1 MLLSKRTLGKVME
14 EIKRL
19 DAFFNPRSAAIIG
32 ATKNTEKAGHVIFK
46 NFAAN
51 KTRGIFKGEVYPV
64 NPNEEFILGFK
75 CYPSITEIPGELELI
90 VIVVP
95 AKVVP
100 KIMEDAVTK
109 KVKATIIISSGFREI
124 GNIELEEQVAT
135 TAKKAGIRV
144 LGPNCLGVYYSKTG
158 VDTLFLPETKVLTT
172 GDEVIA
178 TPRPMFGDIAIVT
191 QSGAFG
197 VAALDYLA
205 GRQTGISKFVSFG
218 NKCDVTE
225 SEMMHYLLFDK
236 ETKAILLYVEDIR
249 YGREFLRIARKVTLK
264 KPIVALKAGRSAA
277 GARAAASHTG
287 AIAGSDKI
295 YDAAF
300 EQTGVFRAKDMEEFF
315 DAGKALAMQ
324 PPALSK
330 NIGILTDAGGPGI
343 MAVDEC
349 ELKGLNVQRF
359 SEETRQE
366 FQKLKDQGTLPKF
379 AATSN
384 PVDLTG
390 SATDNMYEIA
400 ADTMFQD
407 PEVYG
412 IILLGLHHLP
422 SLKEEYIDRVAKIAD
437 KYSKPIVMCD
447 IGETEMALY
456 TRFRFDKL
464 GIPSYSSPED
474 AARAMKALVSYG
486 AYLKKNNCAE
496 EYIAEFLKNKN
507 KAK

>member
-1 MLLSKRTLGKVME
+1 ME
-14 EIKRL
+14 ETKGL
-19 DAFFNPRSAAIIG
+19 EAFFNPCSAAIVG
-32 ATKNTEKAGHVIFK
+32 ATKKTDKAGHVIFK
-46 NFAAN
+46 NFAEN
-51 KTRGIFKGEVYPV
+51 KSRGIFKGEVYPV
-64 NPNEEFILGFK
+64 NPNEESILGFK
-75 CYPSITEIPGELELI
+75 CYPSLTDIPGELELV

-95 AKVVP
+95 AKIVP
-100 KIMEDAVTK
+100 EIMEDAVTK
-109 KVKATIIISSGFREI
+109 RVKATIIISSGFREI

-135 TAKKAGIRV
+135 TAKKAGTRV

-172 GDEVIA
+172 GDAVVA
-178 TPRPMFGDIAIVT
+178 TPRPLSGSIAIVT

-205 GRQTGISKFVSFG
+205 GRQIGISKFVSFG

-225 SEMMHYLLFDK
+225 SEMMHYLLYDR
-236 ETKAILLYVEDIR
+236 ETRAILLYVEDIKH
-249 YGREFLRIARKVTLK
+249 GREFLRIAKKVTLK

-287 AIAGSDKI
+287 AIAGSDQI

-300 EQTGVFRAKDMEEFF
+300 EQTGVIRAKDMEEFF

-324 PPALSK
+324 PPALGR
-330 NIGILTDAGGPGI
+330 NIGVLTDAGGPGI

-349 ELKGLNVQRF
+349 ELKGLTVERF
-359 SEETRQE
+359 SEETLQK
-366 FQKLKDQGTLPKF
+366 FQKLKDQGVLPKF

-390 SATDNMYEIA
+390 SVTDAMYEVA
-400 ADTMFQD
+400 ANIMFQD
-407 PEVYG
+407 SEVDG
-412 IILLGLHHLP
+412 IILLGLHHAP
-422 SLKEEYIDRVAKIAD
+422 SLLEKYIDCVAKASR

-464 GIPSYSSPED
+464 GIPSYPSPED

-486 AYLKKNNCAE
+486 AYLKKNGCTE
-496 EYIAEFLKNKN
+496 EYISEFLKKKN
-507 KAK
+507 KT

>member
-1 MLLSKRTLGKVME
+1 MNAVAVME
-14 EIKRL
+14 ETKEL
-19 DAFFNPRSAAIIG
+19 NAFFNPRSAAIIG
-32 ATKNTEKAGHVIFK
+32 ATKKIDKAGHVIFK
-46 NFAAN
+46 NFAYN
-51 KTRGIFKGEVYPV
+51 KTRGVFKGEIYPV
-64 NPNEEFILGFK
+64 NPNEESILGFK

-95 AKVVP
+95 AKIVP
-100 KIMEDAVTK
+100 TIMEEAVTK
-109 KVKATIIISSGFREI
+109 KVKTAIIISSGFREI
-124 GNIELEEQVAT
+124 GNTELEEQLVT
-135 TAKKAGIRV
+135 TAKKAGTRI

-178 TPRPMFGDIAIVT
+178 TPRPLFGDIAIVT

-197 VAALDYLA
+197 VAALDFLA
-205 GRQTGISKFVSFG
+205 GRQIGISKFVSFG

-225 SEMMHYLLFDK
+225 SEMMHYLLYDK
-236 ETKAILLYVEDIR
+236 ETKVILLYVEDIK
-249 YGREFLRIARKVTLK
+249 YGRQFLKIAKKVTLK

-300 EQTGVFRAKDMEEFF
+300 EQTGVIRAKDMEEFF
-315 DAGKALAMQ
+315 DTGKALAMQ
-324 PPALSK
+324 PPALGK

-349 ELKGLNVQRF
+349 DSSGLSVERF
-359 SEETRQE
+359 SEETLQK
-366 FQKLKDQGTLPKF
+366 FQKLKDQGVLPKF

-390 SATDNMYEIA
+390 SVTDDMFEVA
-400 ADTMFQD
+400 ADLMFQD
-407 PEVYG
+407 SEVDG

-422 SLKEEYIDRVAKIAD
+422 ALREKYIDSVAQVSS

-464 GIPSYSSPED
+464 GIPSYPSPED
-474 AARAMKALVSYG
+474 AARAMNALVRYG

-496 EYIAEFLKNKN
+496 EYISEFLKK
-507 KAK
+507 KKM

>member
-1 MLLSKRTLGKVME
+1 ME

-19 DAFFNPRSAAIIG
+19 DAFFNPCSAAIIG
-32 ATKNTEKAGHVIFK
+32 ATKKIDKAGHVIFK

-51 KTRGIFKGEVYPV
+51 KMRGIFKGEVYPV
-64 NPNEEFILGFK
+64 NPHEESILGFK

-95 AKVVP
+95 AKIVP
-100 KIMEDAVTK
+100 KIMEDAATK
-109 KVKATIIISSGFREI
+109 KVKTTIIISSGFREI
-124 GNIELEEQVAT
+124 GNVELEEQVAN

-158 VDTLFLPETKVLTT
+158 VDTLFLPETKILTT

-178 TPRPMFGDIAIVT
+178 TPRPLHGNIAIVT

-205 GRQTGISKFVSFG
+205 GRQIGISKFVSFG

-225 SEMMHYLLFDK
+225 SEMMHYLLYDK
-236 ETKAILLYVEDIR
+236 ETQAILLYVEDIKH
-249 YGREFLRIARKVTLK
+249 GREFLKIARKVTVK

-287 AIAGSDKI
+287 AIAGSDKV

-324 PPALSK
+324 PPALGR
-330 NIGILTDAGGPGI
+330 NIGVLTDAGGPGI

-349 ELKGLNVQRF
+349 EFIGLTVERF
-359 SEETRQE
+359 SEEIRQK

-379 AATSN
+379 AATAN

-390 SATDNMYEIA
+390 SVTDSMFEIA
-400 ADTMFQD
+400 ADMMFQD

-422 SLKEEYIDRVAKIAD
+422 SLKEEYIDGVAKIAD

-474 AARAMKALVSYG
+474 AARAMKALASYG

-496 EYIAEFLKNKN
+496 SYIEEFLKRRKTSRS
-507 KAK
+507 

>member
-1 MLLSKRTLGKVME
+1 ME
-14 EIKRL
+14 ETKGL
-19 DAFFNPRSAAIIG
+19 KAFFNPCSAAIIG
-32 ATKNTEKAGHVIFK
+32 ATKKTEKAGHVIFK
-46 NFAAN
+46 NFAEN

-64 NPNEEFILGFK
+64 NPNEESILGFK
-75 CYPSITEIPGELELI
+75 CYPSITEVPGELELI

-95 AKVVP
+95 AKAVP

-109 KVKATIIISSGFREI
+109 RVKATIIISSGFREI

-135 TAKKAGIRV
+135 TAKKAGTRV

-172 GDEVIA
+172 GDEVVA
-178 TPRPMFGDIAIVT
+178 TPRPLPGSIAIVT

-205 GRQTGISKFVSFG
+205 GRQIGISKFVSFG

-225 SEMMHYLLFDK
+225 SEMMHYLLYDR
-236 ETKAILLYVEDIR
+236 ETRAILLYVEDIKH
-249 YGREFLRIARKVTLK
+249 GREFLRIAKKVTLE

-300 EQTGVFRAKDMEEFF
+300 EQTGVIRAKDMEEFF

-324 PPALSK
+324 PPALGT
-330 NIGILTDAGGPGI
+330 NIGVLTDAGGPGI

-349 ELKGLNVQRF
+349 ELKGLTVESF
-359 SEETRQE
+359 SEETLQK
-366 FQKLKDQGTLPKF
+366 FQKLKDQDVLPKF

-390 SATDNMYEIA
+390 SVTDDMYEIA
-400 ADTMFQD
+400 ADIMFQD
-407 PEVYG
+407 SEVDG
-412 IILLGLHHLP
+412 IILLGLHHSP
-422 SLKEEYIDRVAKIAD
+422 SLLEKYIDCVAKVAQ
-437 KYSKPIVMCD
+437 KYSKPMVMCD

-464 GIPSYSSPED
+464 EIPSYPSPED

-486 AYLKKNNCAE
+486 AYLKKNNRVE
-496 EYIAEFLKNKN
+496 EYISEFLKKKN
-507 KAK
+507 KT

>member
-1 MLLSKRTLGKVME
+1 ME

-32 ATKNTEKAGHVIFK
+32 ATKKIDKAGHVIFK

-51 KTRGIFKGEVYPV
+51 KMRGIFKGEIYPV
-64 NPNEEFILGFK
+64 NPNEESILGFK
-75 CYPSITEIPGELELI
+75 CYPSITEIPGELESI

-95 AKVVP
+95 AKIVP
-100 KIMEDAVTK
+100 KIMEEAVTK
-109 KVKATIIISSGFREI
+109 KVKTAIIISSGFREI
-124 GNIELEEQVAT
+124 GNIELEEQLVT
-135 TAKKAGIRV
+135 TAKKAGTRI

-178 TPRPMFGDIAIVT
+178 TPRPMPGNIAIVT

-205 GRQTGISKFVSFG
+205 GRQIGVSKFVSFG

-225 SEMMHYLLFDK
+225 SEMMHYLLYDK
-236 ETKAILLYVEDIR
+236 ETKVILLYVEDIKH
-249 YGREFLRIARKVTLK
+249 GREFLRIAKKVTLK

-287 AIAGSDKI
+287 AIAGADKI

-300 EQTGVFRAKDMEEFF
+300 EQTGVIRARDMEEFF
-315 DAGKALAMQ
+315 DAGKVLAMQ
-324 PPALSK
+324 PPALGRI
-330 NIGILTDAGGPGI
+330 IGVLTDAGGPGI

-349 ELKGLNVQRF
+349 EGNGLSVKRF
-359 SEETRQE
+359 SEETLQK
-366 FQKLKDQGTLPKF
+366 FQKLKEEGVLPKF

-390 SATDNMYEIA
+390 SVTDDMFKVA
-400 ADTMFQD
+400 ADIMFQD
-407 PEVYG
+407 SEVNG

-422 SLKEEYIDRVAKIAD
+422 ALREKYIDSVGEVSN

-464 GIPSYSSPED
+464 GIPSYPSPED
-474 AARAMKALVSYG
+474 AARAMTALVRYG
-486 AYLKKNNCAE
+486 TYLKKNGCAE
-496 EYIAEFLKNKN
+496 EYISEFLKKKN
-507 KAK
+507 KP